1 MTAGKSMENRITQEE
16 IRLANRQQI
25 YRFIYDNGKA
35 SSPDICAAL
44 SLSRPTVASNLAGM
58 EAEGLIRKD
67 GLQDA
72 GQVGRRAVVY
82 AISATYRIAIGVE
95 VLRTRAN
102 IIAVDLYG
110 KQLGVVKARIP
121 YANEP
126 SYYEALCEQIRSFI
140 RSMHFKQEQVLGICI
155 TMQGLVSPDWTTIVY
170 GEILGNTG
178 LKIDVFADRL
188 PYPCAFVHDPAAA
201 ALSELQIAPEIDS
214 VQYVSLSSHLGGAT
228 IVNRRIQ
235 SGKHGHHATFEHI
248 RATRK
253 GGPCYCGQIGCWDTL
268 CSMPTLLGDEEPEDF
283 FEQMRAGDK
292 ARRKSW
298 RTFLKHLARLIKDL
312 HLVNDIDIML
322 GGRLAPFMI
331 PEDIDLLY
339 KKIREI
345 CPFEEEDDFILLSKM
360 PAYHIPTGAALHYI
374 HKFLENV

>member
-1 MTAGKSMENRITQEE
+1 MPVLLSPPDGMIRSGFTQE
-16 IRLANRQQI
+16 
-25 YRFIYDNGKA
+25 DVNGFLNVVL
-35 SSPDICAAL
+35 DTYAL
-44 SLSRPTVASNLAGM
+44 NYPQSM
-58 EAEGLIRKD
+58 QRKNT
-67 GLQDA
+67 
-72 GQVGRRAVVY
+72 
-82 AISATYRIAIGVE
+82 S
-95 VLRTRAN
+95 
-102 IIAVDLYG
+102 
-110 KQLGVVKARIP
+110 VKH
-121 YANEP
+121 E
-126 SYYEALCEQIRSFI
+126 F
-140 RSMHFKQEQVLGICI
+140 
-155 TMQGLVSPDWTTIVY
+155 
-170 GEILGNTG
+170 
-178 LKIDVFADRL
+178 
-188 PYPCAFVHDPAAA
+188 
-201 ALSELQIAPEIDS
+201 
-214 VQYVSLSSHLGGAT
+214 
-228 IVNRRIQ
+228 VNRRIQ
-235 SGKHGHHATFEHI
+235 SGKHGHYATFEHI

-253 GGPCYCGQIGCWDTL
+253 GEPCYCGQIGCWDTL